1 MTEGGASART
11 PGAGGSGAGASGGVV
26 PARLD
31 RPFHD
36 PLFERLFPPL
46 PSGAHWGLERVEAAL
61 DDLDRPE
68 RCAPVVHV
76 AGTNGKGS
84 VCATAASI
92 LGAAGMRAGLYTS
105 PHLVSMVERFQVG
118 GTPVDE
124 TLLVATA
131 EEIRDVIVTHGLT
144 FFEAMTVLGFT
155 LFRTLEVEVQV
166 IEVGLGGRLD
176 ATNVVE
182 PAVTLLTNVAD
193 DHAEFLGNTLR
204 EIAGEKAGILKS
216 GVPAWTTATDP
227 DVLDVLRARA
237 SAIGAPL
244 IELDPESCVADLQ
257 MDAMHDEFRLVGTPW
272 GDLRLETPLVGAHQA
287 VNVLLAVHGT
297 GGLPEGIRPD
307 ADAVRRG
314 VASVRWPGRGDVVR
328 RNDGTWL
335 FDVAHN
341 AAGVESL
348 VAVLDRL
355 ALDEPRIALIGVL
368 GDKDWRAMLP
378 PLLSRVDGAVLTQPP
393 TAPETRRWD
402 PHEALAALGPV
413 GEEFAIDVVEDF
425 GTALR
430 AARRRAGEGTVVVT
444 GSCHTVGDAMAA
456 LGRVP
461 FGPGPE

>member
-1 MTEGGASART
+1 MTEGGLSAFV
-11 PGAGGSGAGASGGVV
+11 PAAVV

-61 DDLDRPE
+61 DDLGHPQ

-84 VCATAASI
+84 VCATVASI
-92 LGAAGMRAGLYTS
+92 LRAAGTRAGLYTS

-118 GTPVDE
+118 GDPVE
-124 TLLVATA
+124 EERLVATA
-131 EEIRDVIVTHGLT
+131 DGIRDVVVTHGLT

-155 LFRTLEVEVQV
+155 LFREFGVEVQV

-176 ATNVVE
+176 ATNVVD

-193 DHAEFLGNTLR
+193 DHAEFLGNTVR
-204 EIAGEKAGILKS
+204 EIAGEKAGILKP

-227 DVLDVLRARA
+227 VVLDVFRARA
-237 SAIGAPL
+237 RAVGAPL
-244 IELDPESCVADLQ
+244 IELDAAAGIADLH
-257 MDAMHDEFRLVGTPW
+257 MDAAHDEFTLLGTPW

-287 VNVLLAVHGT
+287 VNAMLAVHGV
-297 GGLPEGIRPD
+297 GGLPEPLRPD
-307 ADAVRRG
+307 GTAVRAG
-314 VASVRWPGRGDVVR
+314 VASVRWPGRGDVDTR
-328 RNDGTWL
+328 ADGTWL

-341 AAGVESL
+341 TAGVESL

-355 ALDEPRIALIGVL
+355 SLDEPRVALVGVL

-378 PLLSRVDGAVLTQPP
+378 PLLERVDAAVLTQPP
-393 TAPETRRWD
+393 TAPESRRWD
-402 PHEALAALGPV
+402 PREALRSLGTP
-413 GEEFAIDVVEDF
+413 GSRFEAEVVEDF
-425 GTALR
+425 AAAMT
-430 AARRRAGEGTVVVT
+430 AARRRAGRGTVVVT

-461 FGPGPE
+461 FVPAPE